1 MIERLKQSMQ
11 ALEMLSRAQDVT
23 ANNLANI
30 NTPGYKAQKLFYQA
44 FQKAVNG
51 QVVDIPDAQETA
63 NSESGD
69 MKKTGNPLDVAI
81 NGKGFFLVNAKGQN
95 VMSRN
100 GRFHID
106 SQGYLRDSN
115 NAYVQGKSGTIYL
128 PEMQN
133 NPNAKLQISK
143 DGTIKL
149 NGSVVDQ
156 LQLVKVPNYQ
166 DLKRLDNAYMT
177 TKDGSLPQVDNQS
190 TVAQGYYESSNVDPL
205 KEMISM
211 TTNMRLFQTQQ
222 KTMQTMDQILGQV
235 ASQLG
240 KF

>member
-63 NSESGD
+63 SSESGD
-69 MKKTGNPLDVAI
+69 MKKTGNPFDVAI
-81 NGKGFFLVNAKGQN
+81 NGKGFFLVNSNGQD

-115 NAYVQGKSGTIYL
+115 DAYVQGKSGTIYL

-133 NPNAKLQISK
+133 DPNAKLQISK
-143 DGTIKL
+143 DGTITL

-166 DLKRLDNAYMT
+166 DLKRLNDAYMT
-177 TKDGSLPQVDNQS
+177 TKDGLPPLADNES
-190 TVAQGYYESSNVDPL
+190 TVSQGFYESSNVDPL
-205 KEMISM
+205 KQMIAM

-235 ASQLG
+235 TSQLG

>member
-1 MIERLKQSMQ
+1 MQ
-11 ALEMLSRAQDVT
+11 ALEMLSHAQDVT

-51 QVVDIPDAQETA
+51 QVVDVPVAQETA
-63 NSESGD
+63 NPESGE
-69 MKKTGNPLDVAI
+69 MKKTGNPFDVAI
-81 NGKGFFLVNAKGQN
+81 NGKGFFLVNYGGN
-95 VMSRN
+95 EVMSRN
-100 GRFHID
+100 GRFHVD
-106 SQGYLRDSN
+106 PQGFLRDSN
-115 NAYVQGKSGTIYL
+115 DAYVQGKSGSIYI
-128 PEMQN
+128 PELQN
-133 NPNAKLQISK
+133 DPNAKLQISK

-156 LQLVKVPNYQ
+156 LQLVGVSNYQ
-166 DLKRLDNAYMT
+166 NLTRLNNSYMT
-177 TKDGSLPQVDNQS
+177 TKDGSIPPADNKS

-205 KEMISM
+205 KEMIAM

-235 ASQLG
+235 TSTLG